1 MAPDD
6 DVPGEPDELDAALAE
21 LEDLDDEEIAE
32 ALEDLLD
39 DLEDDGDEDDIE
51 VLDAA
56 ELRLLADK
64 LDELKALDLEAQGIV
79 LANVIVE
86 VTDGVLSV
94 LVAFDEGETYV
105 LPNEVTRLD

>member
-32 ALEDLLD
+32 ALEDLLE
-39 DLEDDGDEDDIE
+39 DLEDDDEDDIE
-51 VLDAA
+51 VLDAV